1 MIRKLASGS
10 AVRAVNLLATALV
23 SMLIMP
29 FVVHALGDRMYGT
42 WALVA
47 TIIGYYGTLEFGL
60 TPAINRYM
68 ARALGAKDHEE
79 ANRVFNTALRLLSG
93 VGAFALAVTVFL
105 AFLARWL
112 AKNPSD
118 AEVLWKLILI
128 LGVYSAL
135 LFPTRVLQG
144 ALEAQLRY
152 DKTAAIDFL
161 SLALR
166 TVLLIVILLRGYK
179 IVALALA
186 TVASGIPGI
195 ILYIYFISKELP
207 FLRFES
213 RYWSLDTARKL
224 FSFGIY
230 SFVAATANIIR
241 FRIDA
246 LVVASYVGLAAV
258 THYRVGSTL
267 TQFFMGLMEA
277 LSGFFPA
284 VFSRQ
289 EGAANF
295 EGLKKAYFFATK
307 VTICVTSFMGFGL
320 IAWGKPFIQVWM
332 GPSYL
337 DAYPVLVV
345 LTVGMIVM
353 FSQIASPYLLYS
365 LAKHK
370 YTALSSSLEAIANL
384 ALSIILAKRYGM
396 IGVALGTLIPMVL
409 AKLFIQPVYVCRLA
423 NIPLGEYVQRFAKT
437 TAAVAASLVIPLIL
451 SLNFAAPSYKV
462 LFPIGILSGVLC
474 RCGYSSSAKPKQ
486 PCWCEPCG
494 RNSRLRPPESSAGDF
509 RGEVRWDCKAPRLR

>member
-1 MIRKLASGS
+1 
-10 AVRAVNLLATALV
+10 
-23 SMLIMP
+23 
-29 FVVHALGDRMYGT
+29 
-42 WALVA
+42 
-47 TIIGYYGTLEFGL
+47 
-60 TPAINRYM
+60 
-68 ARALGAKDHEE
+68 
-79 ANRVFNTALRLLSG
+79 
-93 VGAFALAVTVFL
+93 
-105 AFLARWL
+105 
-112 AKNPSD
+112 
-118 AEVLWKLILI
+118 
-128 LGVYSAL
+128 
-135 LFPTRVLQG
+135 
-144 ALEAQLRY
+144 
-152 DKTAAIDFL
+152 
-161 SLALR
+161 
-166 TVLLIVILLRGYK
+166 
-179 IVALALA
+179 
-186 TVASGIPGI
+186 
-195 ILYIYFISKELP
+195 
-207 FLRFES
+207 LRFES

-451 SLNFAAPSYKV
+451 SLKFAAPSYKV